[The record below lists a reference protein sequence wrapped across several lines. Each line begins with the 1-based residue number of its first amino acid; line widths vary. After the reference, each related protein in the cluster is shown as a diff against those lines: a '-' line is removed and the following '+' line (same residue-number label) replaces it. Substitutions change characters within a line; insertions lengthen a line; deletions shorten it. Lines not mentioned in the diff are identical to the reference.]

1 MRSVIAYTA
10 SRLLLFAVA
19 FGLLYL
25 LGARGFLAIALAFL
39 LSGLVS
45 YILLNAQR
53 DAMSEVVAGWMTR
66 MRGMGAQLEA
76 GAAKEDEFQV
86 AGREAADRA
95 EGVTP
100 VEENA
105 APPAAG
111 AAGGEERDERRG

>member
-105 APPAAG
+105 AAPAAG